1 MNILIVRLGAL
12 GDVVHTVPAAAAL
25 RRAFPEAVIDWLVD
39 ARHRAIVDLT
49 TVVDRA
55 IPLESPTLA
64 GWTAAVRVLRG
75 TPYDVAIDLQ
85 GLMKSALLARASG
98 AARVV
103 GFSIWHLR
111 EKTARPFYSDAHD
124 AEGGHVIHKNL
135 RLLQAVGVEDDE
147 IRFPLADVPSPAL
160 DLLAQRIPGGRRFAL
175 INAGAAWPNKRWPP
189 ERFGE
194 LAAFLDDACGLTPV
208 VLWGPGEQSLAE
220 TVIAASSNTAIAAPP
235 TGLADLVALAR
246 ASALVISGD
255 TGPLHI
261 ATAVGTPT
269 VSIFGPTDPNRNGPH
284 DAADVAVS
292 RFETCACHYERRCH
306 ETAWCLADVSTAEVC
321 AAVQRRLAADS
332 TRSGRLLER
341 RNPGEGGRAERDFG
355 G

>member
-12 GDVVHTVPAAAAL
+12 GDVVHAIPAVAAL
-25 RRAFPEAVIDWLVD
+25 RRVFPDAGIDWLVD
-39 ARHRAIVDLT
+39 ARHREIVDLV
-49 TVVDRA
+49 TVVDRV

-75 TPYDVAIDLQ
+75 MSYDVAIDLQ

-124 AEGGHVIHKNL
+124 AEGGHVIRKNL
-135 RLLQAVGVEDDE
+135 RLLRAVGVEDDE
-147 IRFPLADVPSPAL
+147 IRFPLADRPSPAL
-160 DLLAQRIPGGRRFAL
+160 DLLRQRIPGGRRFAL

-208 VLWGPGEQSLAE
+208 VLWGPAEQPLAE
-220 TVIAASSNTAIAAPP
+220 AVIAASSNTAIAAPA
-235 TGLADLVALAR
+235 TSVADLVALTR

-261 ATAVGTPT
+261 ATAVGAPT
-269 VSIFGPTDPNRNGPH
+269 VSLFGPTDPNRNGPYA
-284 DAADVAVS
+284 DADVAVS
-292 RFETCACHYERRCH
+292 RFETCGCHYDRRCH
-306 ETAWCLADVSTAEVC
+306 EPAWCLGDVTAAEVC
-321 AAVQRRLAADS
+321 AAVQRRLADP
-332 TRSGRLLER
+332 SGSVRLLER
-341 RNPGEGGRAERDFG
+341 RSLDEGGQAEGDPR
-355 G
+355 